1 MKNQEVKY
9 INGVPVAR
17 MQDYGYRDF
26 SILHK
31 IWKVISNIIVYIVVF
46 LIYLSVIIIA
56 IKSFNADS
64 RSKKKLATT
73 WETYSLSG
81 PRIIDLSL
89 EDAALFT
96 IKFYQNLINKTKD
109 ADLDTCVAEF
119 YLEKAG
125 RGGSAKK
132 GIPHT
137 NGHIIAH

>member
-56 IKSFNADS
+56 IKSFNADTAQS
-64 RSKKKLATT
+64 EFTKFTFNHYINMFKDS
-73 WETYSLSG
+73 SLSYAIG
-81 PRIIDLSL
+81 NTFKISIVATLVSTISNLPILS
-89 EDAALFT
+89 
-96 IKFYQNLINKTKD
+96 
-109 ADLDTCVAEF
+109 
-119 YLEKAG
+119 
-125 RGGSAKK
+125 S
-132 GIPHT
+132 
-137 NGHIIAH
+137 